1 MLLFIVID
9 AAAKELDATKKIKQ
23 FRIDLEE
30 RKAIESRLRKQ
41 LDEAKTTSQSIQST
55 FASLVGEKEKLLKEN
70 KELNAICEELMG
82 ELESK
87 TGK

>member
-1 MLLFIVID
+1 MN
-9 AAAKELDATKKIKQ
+9 AAKKIKQ

-30 RKAIESRLRKQ
+30 SRAIEIELRKQ
-41 LDEAKTTSQSIQST
+41 LEEAKKTSQSIQST

-70 KELNAICEELMG
+70 KDLNAICEELMG

-87 TGK
+87 AGP